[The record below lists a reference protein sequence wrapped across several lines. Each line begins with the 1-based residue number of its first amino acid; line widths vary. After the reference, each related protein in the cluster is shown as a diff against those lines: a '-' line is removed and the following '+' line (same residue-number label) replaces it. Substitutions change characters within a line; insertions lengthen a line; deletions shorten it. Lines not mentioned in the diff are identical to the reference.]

1 MVIQAGKESPVGNA
15 IPVVVR
21 AAASIKG
28 EVIEADEPV
37 GVIISK

>member
-1 MVIQAGKESPVGNA
+1 MTIQAAKDSPVGNA

-21 AAASIKG
+21 ASASIRG

-37 GVIISK
+37 PITIGK